1 MLATLVS
8 VKYGQRLEREK
19 QKLQQDSQVESFL
32 KVGHAGTLPAMK
44 DLGRLRSYPFET
56 AMLTTVRNDA
66 GKQTGRQAEVDVWSE
81 EYTVG
86 RKKKKKETGS
96 NVISGRLAGKLTG
109 PTSLHLLSH
118 P

>member
-66 GKQTGRQAEVDVWSE
+66 GKQTEVDVWSE

-86 RKKKKKETGS
+86 RKKKEKRNWQQCHKW
-96 NVISGRLAGKLTG
+96 
-109 PTSLHLLSH
+109 
-118 P
+118 